1 MESTPLMRATI
12 NRTTR
17 PIADQALRSMSSILT
32 AVVTLAA
39 GGQLLPGAEK
49 AEGREVNPVP
59 RECFVI
65 DPAPHIQMR
74 SLFEGGRCKT
84 VLGNCLRDIPGFKF
98 DGYIGPHYPQF
109 VRSTVLRW
117 PFFNSGLGA
126 PNLSTNYAGH
136 AEGRRRAS
144 VYKPNK
150 RSSSGYLLQ
159 VFHIAEPRIVNDYP
173 RPLSSFHLLPLSISV
188 YGLRHDNEQQQAI
201 DDDGELY
208 LKESR

>member
-1 MESTPLMRATI
+1 MESTSLMRATI

-65 DPAPHIQMR
+65 DPAPHIRMR

-84 VLGNCLRDIPGFKF
+84 VLGIACVTSPASNLTGTLDPIIPSLSALQFSDGRSSIPG
-98 DGYIGPHYPQF
+98 
-109 VRSTVLRW
+109 SVL
-117 PFFNSGLGA
+117 L
-126 PNLSTNYAGH
+126 T
-136 AEGRRRAS
+136 
-144 VYKPNK
+144 
-150 RSSSGYLLQ
+150 
-159 VFHIAEPRIVNDYP
+159 
-173 RPLSSFHLLPLSISV
+173 
-188 YGLRHDNEQQQAI
+188 
-201 DDDGELY
+201 
-208 LKESR
+208 